1 MDSLGEP
8 RESQSGLFNR
18 VKNLILKPKDEWAAI
33 EQEPANIAGLYFGYV
48 MILAAI
54 PPLATLVYSLV
65 FGDSMFGVEYR
76 PSIASALSA
85 ALISYGLTLIGV
97 FVLAL
102 IIDALAPHFGA
113 VRDSMQALKL
123 SAYAGTAAWI
133 AGIFQL
139 LPGIGFLGILGL
151 YSLYLLYLGLPRLMK
166 APQDRA
172 ASYTLVTL
180 IAAVLL
186 FIVIGAVAAP
196 VTKMLSPAPDARDIG
211 GTLSVPGVGSL
222 DLGKLEDAAK
232 QAEASA
238 QALQNGTAKPAV
250 AVAVLQ
256 GLLPATLAGLE
267 RTEISGSSAGAGAIG
282 GSQAEALYAK
292 ADTRVR
298 LKITDIAAAGAIA
311 GLGAALNVESN
322 RQSADGYEKTETIDG
337 RITSEKWNHGA
348 RRGSYSVMV
357 ANRFLVEAE
366 GEATT
371 IETLKAGVG
380 AIAIDRLEALAH

>member
-1 MDSLGEP
+1 MEHLGEP
-8 RESQSGLFNR
+8 RDAKHGLIDR
-18 VKNLILKPKDEWAAI
+18 VKCLILKPADEWAVI
-33 EQEPANIAGLYFGYV
+33 EQEPANIAGLYRNHV

-54 PPLATLVYSLV
+54 GPIATLIHSLAFGYS
-65 FGDSMFGVEYR
+65 FFGVHFQ
-76 PSIASALSA
+76 PSVMSALTTA
-85 ALISYGLTLIGV
+85 IITYALALLGV

-113 VRDSMQALKL
+113 VSNRMQAFKVA
-123 SAYAGTAAWI
+123 AYTGTAAWV
-133 AGIFQL
+133 AGIFNL
-139 LPGIGFLGILGL
+139 LPGTGFLTILGL

-166 APQDRA
+166 APQDKGM
-172 ASYTLVTL
+172 SYTVVTL

-186 FIVIGAVAAP
+186 FIVISAIAAP
-196 VTKMLSPAPDARDIG
+196 VTKMLNGTPEASDVG
-211 GTLSVPGVGSL
+211 GTLSVPGVGSV
-222 DLGKLEDAAK
+222 DLGKLEGAAK

-256 GLLPATLAGLE
+256 ALLPTTLAGLD
-267 RTEISGSSAGAGAIG
+267 RTEISGSSAGAGGLG
-282 GSQAEALYAK
+282 GSQAEARYAK
-292 ADTRVR
+292 GDTRVS

-322 RQSADGYEKTETIDG
+322 RQSADGYEKTATIDG
-337 RITSEKWNHGA
+337 RITSEKWTNGSQ
-348 RRGSYSVMV
+348 RGSYSVMV

>member
-256 GLLPATLAGLE
+256 GLLPTTLAGLE

-298 LKITDIAAAGAIA
+298 LKITDIAAA
-311 GLGAALNVESN
+311 
-322 RQSADGYEKTETIDG
+322 
-337 RITSEKWNHGA
+337 
-348 RRGSYSVMV
+348 RRG
-357 ANRFLVEAE
+357 AQR
-366 GEATT
+366 
-371 IETLKAGVG
+371 
-380 AIAIDRLEALAH
+380 

>member
-33 EQEPANIAGLYFGYV
+33 EQEPASIAGLYFGYV

-256 GLLPATLAGLE
+256 GLLPTTLAGLE

-337 RITSEKWNHGA
+337 RITSEKWSQGA

-357 ANRFLVEAE
+357 SNRFLVEAE

>member
-33 EQEPANIAGLYFGYV
+33 EQEPASIAGLYFGYV

-54 PPLATLVYSLV
+54 PPLATLVHSLV
-65 FGDSMFGVEYR
+65 FGYSMFGVEYR

-85 ALISYGLTLIGV
+85 AIISYGLTLIGV

-113 VRDSMQALKL
+113 VRDWVQALKL
-123 SAYAGTAAWI
+123 SAYAGTAAWV